1 VPSVAPDATTD
12 AGTDD
17 QAPRHPDDP
26 LRRIAIITAAVLVPV
41 VIALVVLVNV
51 LRPSGEADDGPARVG
66 ASTSP
71 QRADLPVLPLEV
83 PPVTPEADA
92 SCPAL
97 MEALPLEL
105 VGEPSRRV
113 QSDSP
118 FAYAWG
124 EPAVSLV
131 CGVERPASFAPDSAL
146 FQING
151 VQWLVDDSDP
161 DTTVWTAVDRP
172 VYVELRVPASI
183 DSAPATVLSTTIAGA
198 LPYQEPDPSP

>member
-1 VPSVAPDATTD
+1 M
-12 AGTDD
+12 
-17 QAPRHPDDP
+17 
-26 LRRIAIITAAVLVPV
+26 RRVAIIAAAVLVPV
-41 VIALVVLVNV
+41 VAAAVVLTNV
-51 LRPSGEADDGPARVG
+51 FGDDEAGDGPARVE

-71 QRADLPVLPLEV
+71 QRAELPVLPLEV

-105 VGEPSRRV
+105 AGEPSRRV

-124 EPAVSLV
+124 DPPVALI
-131 CGVERPASFAPDSAL
+131 CGVDRPTGFAPDSAL
-146 FQING
+146 YQING
-151 VQWLVDDSDP
+151 VFWFVDNSDP

-172 VYVELRVPASI
+172 VYVELQVPASI
-183 DSAPATVLSTTIAGA
+183 DSGPATVLSTTIAEV